1 MSKKSIFMHY
11 VNQPKAAPEP
21 EWHTIFSGHLQMVNS
36 KVTTKTVVSGLHD
49 NIKAF
54 RISGTYE
61 PNKSA
66 SNSELYTYKDNGGKQ
81 TIASGKSQQTIT
93 DAICYCS
100 SYSGEFLVLY
110 GEQSVGAFERT
121 CSLTYDAT
129 KGTIT
134 YSGTS
139 ESNSDRI
146 YFNLNK
152 IEALY

>member
-11 VNQPKAAPEP
+11 VNQPKAEP
-21 EWHTIFSGHLQMVNS
+21 EYQWHTIFSGHLLMENS
-36 KVTTKTVVSGLHD
+36 EVTTKTVVSGLHD

-54 RISGTYE
+54 RVSGTYE
-61 PNKSA
+61 PNKHA
-66 SNSELYTYKDNGGKQ
+66 PESELYTYKDNGGKQ
-81 TIASGKSQQTIT
+81 TIASGKTQQTIT
-93 DAICYCS
+93 EAICYCS
-100 SYSGEFLVLY
+100 SYSGTFLVLY
-110 GEQSVGAFERT
+110 GVQSVGAFERT

-146 YFNLNK
+146 YFNLKK